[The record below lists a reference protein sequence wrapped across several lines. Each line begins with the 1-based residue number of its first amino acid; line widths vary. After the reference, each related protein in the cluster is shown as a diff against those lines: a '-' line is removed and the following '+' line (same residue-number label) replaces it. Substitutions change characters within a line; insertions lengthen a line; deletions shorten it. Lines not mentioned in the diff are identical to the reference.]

1 MNLDFILYGILIVL
15 LMYLSIQLCRGNHG
29 RQAEPFKMMAT
40 YDYSADVN
48 SPFDR
53 DADARRAEQ
62 AETLK
67 RENITQLVGNLFINN
82 TNEVRKRMTAP
93 EIEYYPRKQTIFDYS
108 DIVL

>member
-1 MNLDFILYGILIVL
+1 MNRDAILYGILIIL
-15 LMYLSIQLCRGNHG
+15 LLYLSIQLCRGNL
-29 RQAEPFKMMAT
+29 ETFKMMNA

-67 RENITQLVGNLFINN
+67 RENTTQLVGNLFINN
-82 TNEVRKRMTAP
+82 TNEVRKRMTSP
-93 EIEYYPRKQTIFDYS
+93 DIEYYPRKQTIFDYS